1 MFLLPKVQNK
11 ASTSSMFLTKFIC
24 SQPILLFQF
33 VNVSHFSLS
42 MEFLKLKTLKSFC
55 IQMFM
60 ARYLFLE
67 LRENNNTEYL
77 IPTK

>member
-33 VNVSHFSLS
+33 VDVSHFSLS
-42 MEFLKLKTLKSFC
+42 MEFLKLKNTQKFLYSNVHGA
-55 IQMFM
+55 IS
-60 ARYLFLE
+60 LF
-67 LRENNNTEYL
+67 R
-77 IPTK
+77 TKGEQ